1 MTFSEKVLMQIMIS
15 PRNSFRVNI
24 IMLMFHVIR
33 EKMAFILIGHGSLQA
48 IKKQ

>member
-15 PRNSFRVNI
+15 SRNSFRVNS
-24 IMLMFHVIR
+24 IMPIFLVIR
-33 EKMAFILIGHGSLQA
+33 EKMTFILIRHGSLRA